1 VSLIVPSAAVVA
13 IYPVLQHL
21 LDLKDGGWQF
31 LPMEW
36 GQDFLDGF
44 HRWPGGWT
52 DSIRFKGE
60 DDALGIRTDRDNAI
74 TWEFAGS
81 LAEVVHEFL
90 VLPHPG
96 DRLAPRLAR
105 GSGPGRR

>member
-1 VSLIVPSAAVVA
+1 MTLIVPGSSLVA

-21 LDLKDGGWQF
+21 LDLKDGGWKF
-31 LPMEW
+31 LPMEP
-36 GQDFLDGF
+36 GHDYLDGF
-44 HRWPGGWT
+44 HAWGGGWR
-52 DSIRFKGE
+52 DSLRVKDEG
-60 DDALGIRTDRDNAI
+60 DALGIRTDRDNSI

-81 LAEVVHEFL
+81 LADVVHEFM

-105 GSGPGRR
+105 GHGPR